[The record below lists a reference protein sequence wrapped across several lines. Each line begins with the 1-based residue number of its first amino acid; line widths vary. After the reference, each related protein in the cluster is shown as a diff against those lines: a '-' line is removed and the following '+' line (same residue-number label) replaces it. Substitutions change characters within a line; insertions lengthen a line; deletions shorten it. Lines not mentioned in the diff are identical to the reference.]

1 MPKKRE
7 NYNNEKKIT
16 RRKYILKKVEFF
28 FAEILQ
34 KQ

>member
-7 NYNNEKKIT
+7 NYNNEKNNEKKI
-16 RRKYILKKVEFF
+16 YIEESWIFF